1 VRLVAVTQVLVKVH
15 GPWVVIDNA
24 ENHPLRLLISSS
36 ILGCCDEARC
46 ESMTPPVFA
55 NRQVTELPFTWFG
68 GLCHGVTVG
77 KDGYCGDDVVVISDD
92 QRLTY
97 SRREVAQGF
106 GVWTPRMQMTTVDI
120 GLDREVRDY

>member
-24 ENHPLRLLISSS
+24 ENHPLRLLVSRS
-36 ILGCCDEARC
+36 ILGGCDEARC
-46 ESMTPPVFA
+46 ESMTPPVLA

-77 KDGYCGDDVVVISDD
+77 KDGYCGDDVVISDD

>member
-24 ENHPLRLLISSS
+24 ENHPLRLLVSRS
-36 ILGCCDEARC
+36 ILGGCDEARC

-77 KDGYCGDDVVVISDD
+77 KDGYCGDDVVISDD

>member
-24 ENHPLRLLISSS
+24 ENHPLRLLVSRS
-36 ILGCCDEARC
+36 ILGGCDEARC

-55 NRQVTELPFTWFG
+55 NRQVAELPFTWFG

-77 KDGYCGDDVVVISDD
+77 KDGYCGDDVVISDD